1 MWELSE
7 DIMGQE
13 LLEATEE
20 LEKKVP
26 KIFKVN

>member
-20 LEKKVP
+20 LEKK
-26 KIFKVN
+26 KYQRSSR